1 MRECKLRRH
10 FWLPFVDG
18 DRRGRGLGPFLGP
31 APALARGLDP
41 VLDIDLSLVRAR
53 EAEIKISRTSFFKI
67 TPTNFRLSSEDSPIK
82 LGCSHCHP
90 LSPLSY

>member
-10 FWLPFVDG
+10 FWLPFGRVDG

-41 VLDIDLSLVRAR
+41 VLVRGLDIDLSLVRAR
-53 EAEIKISRTSFFKI
+53 EAKIKISRTSFFLNYTYK
-67 TPTNFRLSSEDSPIK
+67 F
-82 LGCSHCHP
+82 
-90 LSPLSY
+90 